1 MDWVA
6 KLFYMLIFMRSQI
19 YAFWMAE
26 APPLL
31 ASLPISFVD
40 LITSDK
46 SDFVMQDNDGNDS
59 LSLAMAPP

>member
-6 KLFYMLIFMRSQI
+6 KFCYILLFIQPKA

-40 LITSDK
+40 LITSDN
-46 SDFVMQDNDGNDS
+46 SDFVLQDNNDGKDS
-59 LSLAMAPP
+59 